1 MTTIPLLPIALN
13 MTFRPVVALAIL
25 ISISITSAHQT
36 PLPDID
42 PSHLEPWHSKY
53 GSASDLP
60 FSGPLSFSRI
70 PQYRCLSNPTEK
82 FDIAV
87 LGMPFDTGTTYR
99 PGARF
104 GPFAIRAG
112 SRRQGR
118 TEGYTLNWM
127 NNPYAKDVKIVDCGD
142 VNGFLA

>member
-1 MTTIPLLPIALN
+1 MRIQYLLPIALGIYI
-13 MTFRPVVALAIL
+13 PL
-25 ISISITSAHQT
+25 SSAHQT
-36 PLPDID
+36 ILPDAEL
-42 PSHLEPWHSKY
+42 LEPWKSKY
-53 GSASDLP
+53 GKAADLP

-70 PQYRCLSNPTEK
+70 PQYRCLDDASET
-82 FDIAV
+82 FAIAV

-104 GPFAIRAG
+104 GPFAIRTG

-127 NNPYAKDVKIVDCGD
+127 KNPYTEDVKIVDCGD
-142 VNGFLA
+142 VRE